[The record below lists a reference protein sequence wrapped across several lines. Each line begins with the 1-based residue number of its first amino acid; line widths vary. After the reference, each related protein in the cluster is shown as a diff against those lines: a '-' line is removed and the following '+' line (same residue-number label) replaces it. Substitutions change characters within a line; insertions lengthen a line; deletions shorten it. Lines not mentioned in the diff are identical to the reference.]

1 MKELVAVIN
10 ESGLD
15 TIDVAELEDSD
26 MTKSATLDKLR
37 MVLANCS
44 EDKRQMQALVRKNDD
59 LDNANQQLND
69 ANYDLRY
76 ELQEVR
82 RGNDPRAMEMPS
94 TPTEA
99 SSDHE

>member
-1 MKELVAVIN
+1 
-10 ESGLD
+10 
-15 TIDVAELEDSD
+15 
-26 MTKSATLDKLR
+26 
-37 MVLANCS
+37 
-44 EDKRQMQALVRKNDD
+44 MQALVRKNDD
-59 LDNANQQLND
+59 LDSANQQLND